1 MLIACSTTTMVTGGE
16 GIDMISDELL
26 RRGIRQFAVHIA
38 PLDKLPLPDDLLGE
52 ELLLD

>member
-16 GIDMISDELL
+16 DISMISGELLWRGIHRFAALMAPLDELL
-26 RRGIRQFAVHIA
+26 
-38 PLDKLPLPDDLLGE
+38 LPDDLLDE

>member
-16 GIDMISDELL
+16 DITMISGELL
-26 RRGIRQFAVHIA
+26 RRGIRRFVALMA
-38 PLDKLPLPDDLLGE
+38 PLDELLLPDDLLDE

>member
-26 RRGIRQFAVHIA
+26 QRGIHRFAVHIA
-38 PLDKLPLPDDLLGE
+38 SLDELPLPDDLLDE